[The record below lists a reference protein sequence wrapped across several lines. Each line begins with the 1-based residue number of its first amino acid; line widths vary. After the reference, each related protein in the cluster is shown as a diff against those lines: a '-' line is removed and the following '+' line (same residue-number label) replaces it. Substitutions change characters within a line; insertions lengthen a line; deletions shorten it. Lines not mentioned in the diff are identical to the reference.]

1 MIIFRQTTVFFFF
14 FDVQVEMR
22 YLRRNW
28 VFRLEPYSVRSGNI
42 V

>member
-1 MIIFRQTTVFFFF
+1 MTKKYLVKRR
-14 FDVQVEMR
+14 EMLDYSDSDSR
-22 YLRRNW
+22 

>member
-1 MIIFRQTTVFFFF
+1 MLIQGKGMFENITPVLVPFPFSQ
-14 FDVQVEMR
+14 
-22 YLRRNW
+22 